1 MSFFNPEFMK
11 LFLIIPII
19 FMLFAWRL
27 YQDHQHRKQ
36 FIQPALWP
44 TLMSTFSLS
53 RKIWKQLLFL
63 LSLIVLIFCLM
74 RPQYGEKPERIQR
87 KGKDILIALDTSAS
101 MLSEDIKPSRFDYAK
116 QEILGLIEANQ
127 SDRIGLMSFA
137 GSAFI
142 SCPLTLDYRAVRLFL
157 EDAYVGSVSYP
168 GTNLEAAVDQA
179 IETYQQ
185 YPNQKNRHLII
196 VSDGESFDGDTAYAA
211 QKANKE
217 GLRIFTVGIGKNN
230 GDLIPLKNQAGQ
242 ILGYK
247 KTKQGELVVSK
258 LNDTALRT
266 LAQATGGQYFQIQ
279 DHQSAYTDLLNALKE
294 QPKSLLSE
302 KKMSQKIDRYQP
314 FLGIAIVLL
323 LIDLFIPWAQKD
335 FLS

>member
-1 MSFFNPEFMK
+1 MSFFNPELIS
-11 LFLIIPII
+11 LFFIIPL
-19 FMLFAWRL
+19 LFILFVWRL
-27 YQDHQHRKQ
+27 YRDQYHRKQ
-36 FIQPALWP
+36 LIQPALWP
-44 TLMSTFSLS
+44 TLMGSFSLS

-63 LSLIVLIFCLM
+63 LSVIVLIFCLM

-101 MLSEDIKPSRFDYAK
+101 MLSEDIKPSRFEHAK
-116 QEILGLIEANQ
+116 QDILGLIEANQ
-127 SDRIGLMSFA
+127 SDRIGLMSFS
-137 GSAFI
+137 GSAFM

-196 VSDGESFDGDTAYAA
+196 FSDGESFDGNTASAA

-230 GDLIPLKNQAGQ
+230 GDPIPLKNQAGQ
-242 ILGYK
+242 TLGYK
-247 KTKQGELVVSK
+247 KTKQGALVISK
-258 LNDTALRT
+258 LNDTSLKT
-266 LAQATGGQYFQIQ
+266 LAQATGGQYFQSQ
-279 DHQSAYTDLLNALKE
+279 DHQWAYTEIINALKD
-294 QPKSLLSE
+294 QPKSLFSE
-302 KKMSQKIDRYQP
+302 KKMSQKIDRYQLLLWIP
-314 FLGIAIVLL
+314 IVLL
-323 LIDLFIPWAQKD
+323 LAELFISHKD
-335 FLS
+335 PKK